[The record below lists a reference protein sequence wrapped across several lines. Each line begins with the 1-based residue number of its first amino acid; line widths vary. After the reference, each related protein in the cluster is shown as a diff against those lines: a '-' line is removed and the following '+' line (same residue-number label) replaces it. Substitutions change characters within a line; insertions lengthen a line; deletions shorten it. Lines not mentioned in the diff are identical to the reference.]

1 MKNFLTSLYFDN
13 ALMIVLLVESFKT
26 FYIKKFK
33 KKKKNLLTFKK
44 LLFMKPDKIVIR
56 IQYKDASVTLIGQ
69 YLL

>member
-26 FYIKKFK
+26 FYIKKF

-69 YLL
+69 FLL

>member
-33 KKKKNLLTFKK
+33 KKKNLLTFKK

-56 IQYKDASVTLIGQ
+56 IQYKDASGTLIGQ

>member
-33 KKKKNLLTFKK
+33 KKKKFTDIQKIAFHETRQDC
-44 LLFMKPDKIVIR
+44 DKNTI
-56 IQYKDASVTLIGQ
+56 
-69 YLL
+69 

>member
-33 KKKKNLLTFKK
+33 KKKILLTFKK

>member
-1 MKNFLTSLYFDN
+1 MTSLYFDN
-13 ALMIVLLVESFKT
+13 ALTIVLLVESFKT
-26 FYIKKFK
+26 FYIKKF

>member
-1 MKNFLTSLYFDN
+1 MKNVLTSLYFDN

-26 FYIKKFK
+26 FYIKKF

>member
-1 MKNFLTSLYFDN
+1 
-13 ALMIVLLVESFKT
+13 MIVLLVESFKT
-26 FYIKKFK
+26 FYIKKF

>member
-33 KKKKNLLTFKK
+33 KKKNLLTFKK
-44 LLFMKPDKIVIR
+44 LLFMKSDKIVIR

>member
-33 KKKKNLLTFKK
+33 KKKNLLTFKK

-56 IQYKDASVTLIGQ
+56 IQYKDASVTLIEQ

>member
-1 MKNFLTSLYFDN
+1 MKNFLTSLYFNN

-26 FYIKKFK
+26 FYIKKF

>member
-26 FYIKKFK
+26 FYIKKFT
-33 KKKKNLLTFKK
+33 KKKNLLTFKK

>member
-26 FYIKKFK
+26 FYIKKF